1 MKRFRL
7 TTFFVIT
14 ALAVLSATTVAVNLL
29 GSRLAEENLL
39 RVTEENTTR
48 DAAHI
53 QSMMWGGDSMHGM
66 SAGASAR
73 SGAMQEMQRP
83 VRLTLESVA
92 GEMPRTLLGLVE
104 GFNIVKLNLFDLDGK
119 TVWSSDPGTLGITKR
134 ESPGYQEA
142 VAGGAYSKLA
152 KRHKVVDL
160 EGVPRRIDVVETYVP
175 L

>member
-1 MKRFRL
+1 M
-7 TTFFVIT
+7 
-14 ALAVLSATTVAVNLL
+14 
-29 GSRLAEENLL
+29 
-39 RVTEENTTR
+39 
-48 DAAHI
+48 
-53 QSMMWGGDSMHGM
+53 
-66 SAGASAR
+66 AR
-73 SGAMQEMQRP
+73 CR
-83 VRLTLESVA
+83 RCN
-92 GEMPRTLLGLVE
+92 GLE

-160 EGVPRRIDVVETYVP
+160 EGVPRRIDIVETYVP